1 MLPDRYRLTVP
12 GLEGKKGSIVPVR
25 WLCLLLACLC
35 FLPVR
40 AQAAARV
47 ESVTA
52 VVEAD
57 SGVPPLVQQRMET
70 SVRVIAEQLLLGR
83 PVADVAADSGAQ
95 AEVIRQVFD
104 KVLVGYTVRGVDI
117 EAGETVR
124 VTAHLLPWSD
134 VIRTIEVDTA
144 VEGMPPSVEEFV
156 RQDLA
161 DVDGVFSDALY
172 GLPVAATDWTNGV
185 LKHHLNDFLAVH
197 LPEFRGD
204 FEVDTTGD
212 TAHVH
217 LTVYPRLPVVRTVD
231 LSMRSDTI
239 PNLTLLNHRQL
250 MQEHVD
256 QLVGVPVAFVA
267 RHREAFA
274 DSLERGL
281 DSQPDFKALHMKS
294 RVSIEPAERMQV
306 MSRSDTDRYRL
317 RLTGWLDIDRKDD
330 DHHDQQ
336 DNLRFRL
343 HAGRV
348 IGPRDEVFLQFDFM
362 PQNVNWGWEAGYGY
376 RIGTGTEAQLRYD
389 MRRKRP
395 VLGAFQQL
403 APRWRLR
410 YEYRFADKLGEA
422 GLSFK
427 VHDFLNLEYVRD
439 ADQGW
444 FRLIGNF

>member
-1 MLPDRYRLTVP
+1 M
-12 GLEGKKGSIVPVR
+12 PVR

-40 AQAAARV
+40 AQASARV
-47 ESVTA
+47 DAVTA

-83 PVADVAADSGAQ
+83 PVADVAADSGTQ

-117 EAGETVR
+117 EPGENVR
-124 VTAHLLPWSD
+124 VTVHLLPWSD

-144 VEGMPPSVEEFV
+144 VEGMPPAVEELV

-185 LKHHLNDFLAVH
+185 LKHHLNDFLAEH

-217 LTVYPRLPVVRTVD
+217 LTVYPRLPVVRTID

-267 RHREAFA
+267 RHREAFS
-274 DSLERGL
+274 DSLAKGL

-376 RIGTGTEAQLRYD
+376 RIGVGTEAQLRYD

-403 APRWRLR
+403 APRWGLR

-422 GLSFK
+422 GLSFR